1 MPTMPRVLHPSSHVP
16 WHRHRFSDGA
26 RAFTLLLALGV
37 SMVWFVALSEQ
48 ARLTRAEMRDMTAR
62 LGRFEARAA
71 AFERELLGPR

>member
-1 MPTMPRVLHPSSHVP
+1 MPRVLHPSPHVP
-16 WHRHRFSDGA
+16 WHRRRLSGGA
-26 RAFTLLLALGV
+26 RAFTLLVALGM
-37 SMVWFVALSEQ
+37 SMAWFAALSEQ